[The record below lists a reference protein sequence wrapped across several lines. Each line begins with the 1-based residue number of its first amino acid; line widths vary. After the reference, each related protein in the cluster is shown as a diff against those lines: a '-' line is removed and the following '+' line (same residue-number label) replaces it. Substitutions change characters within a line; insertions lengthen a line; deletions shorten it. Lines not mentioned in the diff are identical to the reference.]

1 MGLTKSLGFDF
12 KETWALLSIFFFM
25 LLASKKKKKSFLKAK
40 NGNNLIDVN
49 SYRFAGDMIK
59 QKGYLNFGKWL
70 GNILIVKLPFCL
82 WNFIES
88 KKNPI

>member
-12 KETWALLSIFFFM
+12 KATWALLSIFFLM
-25 LLASKKKKKSFLKAK
+25 LLASHQKKKSFLKAK

-59 QKGYLNFGKWL
+59 QKGYLKEATLASGL
-70 GNILIVKLPFCL
+70 VI
-82 WNFIES
+82 S
-88 KKNPI
+88 